1 MTDLRRKN
9 WAINIIRK
17 KKEMYYSLFTVVFSF
32 LIYFLIAALIDVADS
47 QPIFPFF
54 LLFFGILLIRYSLDA
69 YLASREE
76 LNFNLILLLFILFGL
91 SLTFII
97 FAIIGL
103 ALFLFNDF
111 SYIITFIINFLASIL
126 MYYIL
131 KKEIQKY
138 YLKKNKELNNES

>member
-1 MTDLRRKN
+1 MTDLKPKN
-9 WAINIIRK
+9 FAVNIIRK
-17 KKEMYYSLFTVVFSF
+17 KKEIYYSLFTVVFSF

-54 LLFFGILLIRYSLDA
+54 LLFFGILLIRYNLDA

-76 LNFNLILLLFILFGL
+76 LNLNSILMLFILFVL
-91 SLTFII
+91 SLTFILGAI
-97 FAIIGL
+97 FSL
-103 ALFLFNDF
+103 ALFLFINL
-111 SYIITFIINFLASIL
+111 SYIITIIINFLASIL

-138 YLKKNKELNNES
+138 YLKKNMELYNEN

>member
-1 MTDLRRKN
+1 MTALKPKN

-17 KKEMYYSLFTVVFSF
+17 KKEIYYSLFAVVFSF

-54 LLFFGILLIRYSLDA
+54 LLVFGILLIRYNLDA
-69 YLASREE
+69 YFALREE
-76 LNFNLILLLFILFGL
+76 LNFNFILILFILFGL

-97 FAIIGL
+97 YSIFGL
-103 ALFLFNDF
+103 VLFLFINF
-111 SYIITFIINFLASIL
+111 AYIITIIINFLASII

-131 KKEIQKY
+131 RKEIQKY
-138 YLKKNKELNNES
+138 YLKKYMELYNEN

>member
-1 MTDLRRKN
+1 MTDLKLKSC
-9 WAINIIRK
+9 AINIIRK
-17 KKEMYYSLFTVVFSF
+17 KKEMYYSLFTVVLSF

-54 LLFFGILLIRYSLDA
+54 LLFFGILLIRYSLDT

-76 LNFNLILLLFILFGL
+76 LNFNFILKLFILFGL

-97 FAIIGL
+97 CAIIGL
-103 ALFLFNDF
+103 ALFLFIDF

-131 KKEIQKY
+131 RKEIQKY
-138 YLKKNKELNNES
+138 YLKKNKELNNEN

>member
-1 MTDLRRKN
+1 MTDLKSKN
-9 WAINIIRK
+9 CVINIIRK
-17 KKEMYYSLFTVVFSF
+17 KKEIYYSLFTVVFSF

-54 LLFFGILLIRYSLDA
+54 LLFFGILLIRYNLDA

-76 LNFNLILLLFILFGL
+76 LNLNSILMLFILFVL
-91 SLTFII
+91 SLTFILGAI
-97 FAIIGL
+97 FSL
-103 ALFLFNDF
+103 ALFLFINL
-111 SYIITFIINFLASIL
+111 SYIITIIINFLASIL

-138 YLKKNKELNNES
+138 YLKKNMELYNEN

>member
-1 MTDLRRKN
+1 MTDLKPKN
-9 WAINIIRK
+9 CVINIIRK
-17 KKEMYYSLFTVVFSF
+17 KKEIYYSLFTVVFSF

-54 LLFFGILLIRYSLDA
+54 LLFFGILLIRYNLDA

-76 LNFNLILLLFILFGL
+76 LNLNSILMLFILFVL
-91 SLTFII
+91 SLTFILGAI
-97 FAIIGL
+97 FSL
-103 ALFLFNDF
+103 ALFLFINL
-111 SYIITFIINFLASIL
+111 SYIITIIINFLASIL

-138 YLKKNKELNNES
+138 YLKKNMELYNEN

>member
-1 MTDLRRKN
+1 MTDLKPKN
-9 WAINIIRK
+9 FAINIIRK
-17 KKEMYYSLFTVVFSF
+17 KKEIYYSLFTVVFSF

-54 LLFFGILLIRYSLDA
+54 LLFFGILLIRYNLDA

-76 LNFNLILLLFILFGL
+76 LNLNSILMLFILFVL
-91 SLTFII
+91 SITFILGAI
-97 FAIIGL
+97 FSL
-103 ALFLFNDF
+103 ALFLFINL
-111 SYIITFIINFLASIL
+111 SYIITIIINFLASIL

-138 YLKKNKELNNES
+138 YLKKNMELYNEN

>member
-1 MTDLRRKN
+1 VTALKPKN

-17 KKEMYYSLFTVVFSF
+17 KKEIYYSLFAVVFSF

-54 LLFFGILLIRYSLDA
+54 LLVFGILLIRYNLDA
-69 YLASREE
+69 YFALREE
-76 LNFNLILLLFILFGL
+76 LNFNFILILFILFGL

-97 FAIIGL
+97 YSIFGL
-103 ALFLFNDF
+103 VLFLFINF
-111 SYIITFIINFLASIL
+111 AYIITIIINFLASII

-131 KKEIQKY
+131 RKEIQKY
-138 YLKKNKELNNES
+138 YLKKYMELYNEN

>member
-1 MTDLRRKN
+1 MTDLKSKN
-9 WAINIIRK
+9 CVINIIRK
-17 KKEMYYSLFTVVFSF
+17 KKEIYYSLFTVVFSF

-54 LLFFGILLIRYSLDA
+54 LLVFGILLIRYNLDA

-76 LNFNLILLLFILFGL
+76 LNFNFILILFILFGL
-91 SLTFII
+91 SLTFILGAI
-97 FAIIGL
+97 FGL
-103 ALFLFNDF
+103 VLFLFINF
-111 SYIITFIINFLASIL
+111 SYIITIIINFLASIL

-138 YLKKNKELNNES
+138 YLKKNMELYNEN